1 MINSVEAF
9 VFDLG
14 GTFLRS
20 SWVDR
25 RGGLGKIKKE
35 TIRNFTQGYVNDDIW
50 LFIEMQILDYITNNS
65 QKAHATIP
73 IVIAF
78 PGPVTPQGRILQAP
92 TINGVLGALPDLRA
106 RIESASG
113 HPVFILNDISA
124 AAWYFSSI
132 LPQSRFMVVTISSG
146 IGSKIFD
153 RGRSHGVLDDCA
165 AYSGEIGH
173 VTVDFNRDAL
183 LCDCGGSGHL
193 GGISS
198 GRGIERLA
206 RSRAQED
213 VQAFSASLCV
223 KEWGATLNSISNEN
237 HLVPAILAKDRWA
250 MQILEEGIR
259 PLARVLSILT
269 LGAGLECIV
278 IIGGFATTIGQ
289 PFLDILWREM
299 KKSLQYG
306 VFDRKG
312 DDFLILGDAN
322 EEACLMGAAIYA
334 RHAAGKAL

>member
-1 MINSVEAF
+1 MNSVEAF

-20 SWVDR
+20 SWVDK
-25 RGGLGKIKKE
+25 RGDLGEIRKV
-35 TIRNFTQGYVNDDIW
+35 TIRNFTQGYLNNEIW
-50 LFIEMQILDYITNNS
+50 NFLEMQILDFVAGCSRKT
-65 QKAHATIP
+65 HATAP
-73 IVIAF
+73 IVISF
-78 PGPVTPQGRILQAP
+78 PGPVTSEGRILQAP
-92 TINGVLGALPDLRA
+92 TINGVLGPLPDLRA
-106 RIESASG
+106 RIEAG
-113 HPVFILNDISA
+113 CGRPVFILNDISA

-132 LPQSRFMVVTISSG
+132 LHQNRFMVVTISSG

-153 RGRSHGVLDDCA
+153 RGRSHGVLDDFA

-173 VTVDFNRDAL
+173 VTVDFNSDAL
-183 LCDCGGSGHL
+183 WCDCGGCGHL

-213 VQAFSASLCV
+213 PQAFAASLCV
-223 KEWGATLNSISNEN
+223 TEWGATFASISNEK

-250 MQILEEGIR
+250 LQILEEGIS

-299 KKSLQYG
+299 EKSLQYG
-306 VFDRKG
+306 VFDRERDG
-312 DDFLILGDAN
+312 FLILGDAN
-322 EEACLMGAAIYA
+322 EEACLLGAAIYA
-334 RHAAGKAL
+334 KHAAGKPV